1 MKPPTQCERL
11 GELHTTL
18 HTVLPVTL
26 TTASSK
32 DLSLHDELATR
43 D

>member
-1 MKPPTQCERL
+1 MEHERL
-11 GELHTTL
+11 GELHTAL
-18 HTVLPVTL
+18 HAALPVTL
-26 TTASSK
+26 TTTSGK

>member
-1 MKPPTQCERL
+1 MWNERL

-18 HTVLPVTL
+18 HAVLPVTL
-26 TTASSK
+26 ATTSGK